1 MESVRLDRW
10 LWAARFFKTR
20 ALAVRAIDGGKVH
33 LNGNRPK
40 RSKTVRAGD
49 GLTIRKGPF
58 EYTIKVKA
66 VAERRG
72 SAAVARELYEE
83 STDSIERR
91 ETMRAQLKS
100 APTPGY
106 EGRGRPTK
114 KDRRLLDRMKD
125 RFGH

>member
-20 ALAVRAIDGGKVH
+20 ALAVKAIDGGKVH
-33 LNGNRPK
+33 LNGSRPK

-49 GLTIRKGPF
+49 ELTIRKGPF

-72 SAAVARELYEE
+72 SAAVAQELYEE
-83 STDSIERR
+83 SADSIGRR
-91 ETMRAQLKS
+91 ETMRAQLKA

-114 KDRRLLDRMKD
+114 KDRRVLDRMKD
-125 RFGH
+125 KFGH

>member
-20 ALAVRAIDGGKVH
+20 ALAIRAIDGGKIR

-40 RSKTVRAGD
+40 RSKSVSAGD
-49 GLTIRKGPF
+49 EITIRKGPF
-58 EYTIKVKA
+58 EYAVRVRA
-66 VAERRG
+66 VADRRG
-72 SAAVARELYEE
+72 PAAAARELYEE
-83 STDSIERR
+83 SAESIERR
-91 ETMRAQLKS
+91 EIMKAQLKA

-114 KDRRLLDRMKD
+114 RDRRMLERMKD
-125 RFGH
+125 RFGY

>member
-91 ETMRAQLKS
+91 ETMRAQLKA